1 MQRWSCQHIVGYRL
15 LDRRHF
21 LHHPPMSPR
30 DVRNENPNH
39 HHDFYQ
45 LGDPTFVHG
54 DLYFLPSRK
63 IWQFNQSSNGDG
75 GMSFELFH
83 GKIWHFARANK

>member
-1 MQRWSCQHIVGYRL
+1 
-15 LDRRHF
+15 
-21 LHHPPMSPR
+21 MSPR

-83 GKIWHFARANK
+83 GKIWHFARENKRRRGLYNKPRVVHQQTGKWSVYVE